1 MRLRLCP
8 CPNDHKAHSWT
19 TGNVD
24 LWDQQLPEQVEQ
36 HKQQLLKNALGVF
49 PGRIEELA
57 RDSSSYEA
65 SEVPPPRV
73 AHFGDNTPADA
84 LLVECR

>member
-8 CPNDHKAHSWT
+8 CPNYHKARSWT

-24 LWDQQLPEQVEQ
+24 LWYQQLPEQAEQ
-36 HKQQLLKNALGVF
+36 HKQQVLKNSPGVF

-57 RDSSSYEA
+57 RDLSSYEA
-65 SEVPPPRV
+65 CEVPPPRV
-73 AHFGDNTPADA
+73 ARFGDNTPADA
-84 LLVECR
+84 LLVERR